1 MPDHLHLSDRARW
14 ICLLLRCVCPPRTC
28 IWGQEV
34 VSQCEHSSTNA
45 VNWFRPTG
53 KHGVI
58 FKLTSLSSTKPHRA
72 WEFQLAFSVLG
83 RHLWFLW
90 ESLYFNYKEW
100 KELRRP
106 SYRGWCL
113 NLISPSKQDWKIE
126 DWGGRGGTAWR
137 MVQAG
142 GGQNQNIYRELRQ
155 ISLRRAQVKLLVKK
169 QWEGPG
175 LDQDYALS
183 QYQGKGMGPF
193 FTIIKF
199 IFLIMVVATLSPS
212 HLMINGKPEISR
224 L

>member
-45 VNWFRPTG
+45 VNWFCPTG

-72 WEFQLAFSVLG
+72 WKFQLAFSVLG

-126 DWGGRGGTAWR
+126 DC
-137 MVQAG
+137 G
-142 GGQNQNIYRELRQ
+142 GGGVQHEEWCRQGVVKIRTYTENSGRSAWGEHKSSCWWKSSERDLGWTRTTLYPNTRERVWDLFSQ
-155 ISLRRAQVKLLVKK
+155 SLNLF
-169 QWEGPG
+169 
-175 LDQDYALS
+175 S
-183 QYQGKGMGPF
+183 
-193 FTIIKF
+193 
-199 IFLIMVVATLSPS
+199 
-212 HLMINGKPEISR
+212 
-224 L
+224 

>member
-113 NLISPSKQDWKIE
+113 NLISPSKQGREREKERAKENLRNSIKNCTGVGGLE
-126 DWGGRGGTAWR
+126 D
-137 MVQAG
+137 
-142 GGQNQNIYRELRQ
+142 QNQNIHRELSAVQ
-155 ISLRRAQVKLLVKK
+155 F
-169 QWEGPG
+169 WGE
-175 LDQDYALS
+175 
-183 QYQGKGMGPF
+183 
-193 FTIIKF
+193 
-199 IFLIMVVATLSPS
+199 
-212 HLMINGKPEISR
+212 HKPNCW
-224 L
+224 